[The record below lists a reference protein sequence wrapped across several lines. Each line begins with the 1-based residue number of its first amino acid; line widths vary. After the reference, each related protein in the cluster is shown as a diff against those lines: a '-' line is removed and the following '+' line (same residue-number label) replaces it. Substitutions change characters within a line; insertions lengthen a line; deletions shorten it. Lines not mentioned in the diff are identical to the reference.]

1 MVKMSWFGAV
11 LKSYDEEPY
20 DKLSEQF
27 KNLENKLREAVT
39 NYEDRLSDIREL
51 ANKLQMEMDI
61 PELEDDMWMAT
72 NFLIEET
79 SNDPEQYFY
88 RIKEIEEVLK
98 ERENIL
104 LEK

>member
-1 MVKMSWFGAV
+1 MSWFGAV

>member
-1 MVKMSWFGAV
+1 MDWFRT

-39 NYEDRLSDIREL
+39 NYEDRLSDIQEL

-61 PELEDDMWMAT
+61 PELEDDIWMAT
-72 NFLIEET
+72 NFLIEER

-88 RIKEIEEVLK
+88 HIKEIGKVLK